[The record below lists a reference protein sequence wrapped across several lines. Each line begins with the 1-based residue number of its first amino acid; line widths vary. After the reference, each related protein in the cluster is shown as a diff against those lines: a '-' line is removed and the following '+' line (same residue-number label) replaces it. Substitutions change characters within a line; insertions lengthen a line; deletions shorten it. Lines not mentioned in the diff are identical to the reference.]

1 MLTILFKA
9 INKLFIEFFSLKSY
23 FSKKIKNHLIFSFSK
38 FSFFLAL
45 SFLMFYAP
53 NTFGAKEPMKY
64 GKIDKSELEMT
75 VYPADSSAAAVIL
88 CQYGYY
94 NASQH
99 QFVHQIRIKILKE
112 EGKSQGN
119 FYVPAAEK
127 TNVRGQT
134 VNIEN
139 GKEVITKLS
148 KEGIFI
154 EKVMRDV
161 YRARVAMPNV
171 KVGSVLDVEF
181 YFNGIPNYWTFQ
193 STIPM
198 KWSELV
204 IEDNQY
210 LTFRKNYVGFITLE
224 SSDNNRWVAKNVPA
238 FISEPF
244 VNNSSNYMARFDF
257 EIQSIHIPGYYYKD
271 YATNWNAVAETFKN
285 DDDFGKKIDGFNL
298 FLNATEKIIK
308 QTATNPY
315 DKMQKAFET
324 IKTFKWNDVSSAW
337 ISTTGLESAF
347 SKKVGNVCEINLSL
361 LILLRKLGIEAYP
374 VVLSTRDNGILP
386 KFSASLSRF
395 NYVVVQAIIGEN
407 TYLLDATEKYLP
419 VDMLPE
425 RALNE
430 SGLIIL
436 KDNFGWADLLP
447 KKKNKWV
454 NLAQLKLTEDGT
466 LKGEFNFTKFEYSAL
481 NHRIN
486 YKSYNSQEEY
496 LDNLEKKYPG
506 LSIEKYSCADF
517 DSIEKPLTETM
528 EVIFKNQ
535 TTKLND
541 QIFFNPINFD
551 RLKENPFKIEE
562 RLYPVDFSYPIDR
575 KDVIMIEIPDGYTI
589 TQLPKNIKMQT
600 PDNTASF
607 QMLSTV
613 QNNKIQVVFKFNI
626 NKPIFYTSEYRDLK
640 NFYDEL
646 VKKQSEMIALK
657 KI

>member
-1 MLTILFKA
+1 
-9 INKLFIEFFSLKSY
+9 
-23 FSKKIKNHLIFSFSK
+23 
-38 FSFFLAL
+38 
-45 SFLMFYAP
+45 
-53 NTFGAKEPMKY
+53 MKY

-94 NASQH
+94 NANQH

-324 IKTFKWNDVSSAW
+324 IKAFKWNEVSSAW

-407 TYLLDATEKYLP
+407 TYFLDATEKYLP

-454 NLAQLKLTEDGT
+454 NLTQLKLTEDGT

-541 QIFFNPINFD
+541 QIFINPITFD

-575 KDVIMIEIPDGYTI
+575 KDVIMIEIPEGYTI
-589 TQLPKNIKMQT
+589 TQLPKNVKMQT
-600 PDNTASF
+600 PDNTASY

-613 QNNKIQVVFKFNI
+613 QNNKIQVVFKLNI